1 MKRIMLPSV
10 LCGMMTTANADWIY
24 GAAYFS
30 GCQPSNSLNHEGVI
44 IWYNGPLP
52 QTSLNGGVEIWE
64 RLRVDELCSGMGT
77 GETCMVYHKDY
88 KGPQMRFMPK
98 SGSIHIQSLR

>member
-1 MKRIMLPSV
+1 MKRIMLLFA

-52 QTSLNGGVEIWE
+52 QTGLNGGVEIWQ
-64 RLRVDELCSGMGT
+64 GT
-77 GETCMVYHKDY
+77 GDICVVYPKNY
-88 KGPQMRFMPK
+88 RGPQMRFTSK
-98 SGSIHIQSLR
+98 GGSVQIQTLR